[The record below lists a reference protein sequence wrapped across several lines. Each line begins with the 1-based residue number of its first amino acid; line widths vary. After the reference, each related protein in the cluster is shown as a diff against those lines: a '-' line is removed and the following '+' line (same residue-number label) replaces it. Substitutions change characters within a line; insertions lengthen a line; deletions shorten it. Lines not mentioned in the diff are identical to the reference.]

1 MGISDRHVRRRLVL
15 SGLVARRFLL
25 GAVAMLARSAGAAA
39 RRPSR
44 QSLRA
49 VALGMG
55 PVLASELAPG
65 MSLPCRPCHGRVGV
79 YWRDQFIG
87 CLPDPSG
94 DAVDQV
100 RLAGIAFDAAG
111 RLHIEILV

>member
-1 MGISDRHVRRRLVL
+1 MGISERHVRRRLVL
-15 SGLVARRFLL
+15 SGLAARRFLL
-25 GAVAMLARSAGAAA
+25 GAVAMLVRSADAAA

-55 PVLASELAPG
+55 PIFASELAPG

-79 YWRDQFIG
+79 FWRDQFIG
-87 CLPDPSG
+87 CLPERAEG
-94 DAVDQV
+94 AVDQV
-100 RLAGIAFDAAG
+100 RLAAIAFDTAG
-111 RLHIEILV
+111 RLHIDVLV